1 MINHVF
7 VVVLENRSFDHM
19 LGLSQIQG
27 IDPSGKPTKIEGL
40 TGKESNISLSGDL
53 VNVSSPADFVQNY
66 GPGHE
71 FNDVKEQ
78 LCGKG
83 HTYSSPAPSP
93 GQIDPNISNSG
104 YVSNYSVYDRKNP
117 EDIMKCYSP
126 QQLPILTTLAKEFAV
141 CDRWFS
147 SMPGPTWPNRLFIH
161 AASSG
166 GLDDSPSFSREF
178 KSILHDGFKFD
189 NGTIY
194 DRLDSEG
201 LDWMIYC
208 GDEFPQALSIAGM
221 RSHFTR
227 HFTPFNLF
235 RRDVSNPLFSKSYVF
250 IEPDYHAFTGNFRG
264 GNSQHPEDDITRG
277 EKMLKEV
284 YETIR
289 QSPHWESSLLIV
301 SYDEHGGFYDH
312 VVPPATVHPGDS
324 ITDPGN
330 NHNNFDFQQL
340 GVRVPTIIV
349 SPLLPKGTI
358 DHTVYDHT
366 SVLATIEKLFKLSS
380 LTKRDAKAETL
391 NHLLKLSAPR
401 IDTPAVLPKPADS
414 GFSYKD
420 EEEKPK
426 NTIVSFLS
434 GIISGRISL
443 LSREPISPP
452 LRGFHH
458 VALLRDLED
467 SPSTEKEQH
476 FERFLSHK
484 KVHAVRYMQ
493 QVRQKVIAKETKGRA
508 EGISH

>member
-1 MINHVF
+1 MIDHVF
-7 VVVLENRSFDHM
+7 VVMLENRSFDHM
-19 LGLSQIQG
+19 LGFSQIQG
-27 IDPSGKPTKIEGL
+27 TDPSGKLTKIEGL

-53 VNVSSPADFVQNY
+53 VNVSSPADFVLNY

-93 GQIDPNISNSG
+93 GQIDPNINNSG

-117 EDIMKCYSP
+117 GNIMKCYLP
-126 QQLPILTTLAKEFAV
+126 EQLPILTTLAKEFAV

-147 SMPGPTWPNRLFIH
+147 SMPGPTWPNRFFIH

-178 KSILHDGFKFD
+178 KSILYDGFKFD

-194 DRLDSEG
+194 DRLDSEDH
-201 LDWMIYC
+201 DWMIYC
-208 GDEFPQALSIAGM
+208 DDEFPQVLSIAGM
-221 RSHFTR
+221 RSHFTK

-235 RRDVSNPLFSKSYVF
+235 KQDVSNPLFSKSYVF

-264 GNSQHPEDDITRG
+264 GNSQHPMDDITRG
-277 EKMLKEV
+277 EKMLKEI

-289 QSPHWESSLLIV
+289 QSPHWESSLLIIT
-301 SYDEHGGFYDH
+301 YDEHGGFYDH

-324 ITDPGN
+324 ITDPSN

-349 SPLLPKGTI
+349 SPLIPKGTI

-366 SVLATIEKLFKLSS
+366 SVLATVEKLFKLSS
-380 LTKRDAKAETL
+380 LTKRDEKAETL
-391 NHLLKLSAPR
+391 NHLLTLSAPR
-401 IDTPAVLPKPADS
+401 TDTPAVLPNPADS

-420 EEEKPK
+420 EDEKPK
-426 NTIVSFLS
+426 NAMVSFLS
-434 GIISGRISL
+434 GIMSGRISL
-443 LSREPISPP
+443 LRREPVDPS

-458 VALLRDLED
+458 VALLRDLGD
-467 SPSTEKEQH
+467 SPSTGKEQH
-476 FERFLSHK
+476 FERFLRHK
-484 KVHAVRYMQ
+484 KVDAVRYMQ
-493 QVRQKVIAKETKGRA
+493 QVRQKVTAKGHEISAKE
-508 EGISH
+508 S